1 MQGTQHSDFL
11 AIPRWEQISYL
22 VHGFGTGKVKETDFR
37 KRSEGAGFKLLFLDQ
52 VHSDRIRFIDR
63 VPELR
68 LKGDA
73 MVTDVPGFLLV
84 IKTADCLPVLI
95 VDKSRKVIAAV
106 HCGWKGTSK
115 RVVQKAIRSMA
126 DRFGC
131 HPSSLLVALGPCI
144 QCECY
149 EVGEDVFRSFEKE
162 GLSTDFFLPHPSQK
176 NKYFFDLKGEN
187 MSQMLRIGIDKTN
200 VSSIDCC
207 THCDESLPSY
217 RRDGDRA
224 GRMLSFIG
232 MSF

>member
-1 MQGTQHSDFL
+1 MQGEKHNDFL
-11 AIPRWEQISYL
+11 TIPRWEQISYL
-22 VHGFGTGKVKETDFR
+22 AHGFGIWKGKDEGFR
-37 KRSEGAGFKLLFLDQ
+37 KKSEETGFKLLFLDQ

-63 VPELR
+63 VPER
-68 LKGDA
+68 KSKGDA

-95 VDKSRKVIAAV
+95 VDESKKVIAAV

-115 RVVQKAIRSMA
+115 RVVQKAIQGMV
-126 DRFGC
+126 DRYGC

-144 QCECY
+144 QGECY
-149 EVGEDVFRSFEKE
+149 EVGEDVFQSFEKQ
-162 GLSTDFFLPHPSQK
+162 GLSTDFFLPHPSRK

-187 MSQMLRIGIDKTN
+187 MSQMLRLGVDKTN
-200 VSSIDCC
+200 ISSIDCC
-207 THCDESLPSY
+207 THCDESFPSY
-217 RRDGDRA
+217 RRDRNRA